1 MKSPGVLLFIDNSN
15 IFIAGK
21 DVSDQKDGSG
31 SRHNFRMEFDHLLV
45 LALAGRPL
53 LKAFVVGSIPP
64 EEKTIWD
71 RLEKST
77 GVKPE
82 LYERGSVTGGEQGL
96 DQCLQVHMLRA
107 ISDYLEPQIAILMT
121 GDGSG
126 YDDGVG
132 FHADLERM
140 HSAGWGIE
148 VLSWEGSCKKTLKQ
162 WANANGKFISLN
174 DHYDS
179 VTFVKGSRRSSQVN
193 LSNRPL
199 STVRPSPVQ
208 TAAAKAR
215 QEEAAKSRKLE
226 QELVELKEKKSLK
239 AKQKEKYDRRYAKRK
254 AV

>member
-15 IFIAGK
+15 IYISGK
-21 DVSDQKDGSG
+21 DVADQKDGAG
-31 SRHNFRMEFDHLLV
+31 SRHNYRMEFEHLLT

-64 EEKTIWD
+64 EEKAIWD
-71 RLEKST
+71 RLERST

-107 ISDYLEPQIAILMT
+107 ISDYPEPQVAVLMT
-121 GDGSG
+121 GDGTG

-140 HSAGWGIE
+140 YGAGWGIE
-148 VLSWEGSCKKTLKQ
+148 VLSWEGSCKRTLKE
-162 WANANGKFISLN
+162 WAKAKGKFIALN
-174 DHYDS
+174 DHYES
-179 VTFVKGSRRSSQVN
+179 VTFVKGSRRSSPVN

-199 STVRPSPVQ
+199 STVRLNPVQ
-208 TAAAKAR
+208 AAEAKAR
-215 QEEAAKSRKLE
+215 QEEAAKSHKIE
-226 QELVELKEKKSLK
+226 QELAALKEQLK
-239 AKQKEKYDRRYAKRK
+239 LKAKRK
-254 AV
+254 AKHDRSFARNKK